1 MSISTEQAQKMVD
14 EKMARENP
22 KPEEPSVE
30 KPSTTGA
37 EEAPKQEEP
46 KQEQPKAEEQ
56 KDDKPK
62 AEEPKEDK
70 PKEDKPAEDKQKEE
84 TPSEDKKK
92 NVPPSKKYTRDERI
106 AHSFAIEKRK
116 RQEAQAKVKEL
127 EAELAKVKGLKPE
140 DFNNDVEAY
149 TSYRIDA
156 QHKLDEIER
165 NKRFIE
171 QSEADEMARETE
183 RKVSMCFPDEAD
195 REEYEQLIAT
205 NGKSFYEALQAND
218 PNGVVLD
225 YLNGVEKYPIVL
237 RKLMTDM
244 DALRHVFRDKDP
256 YELRHNLHVFTKELL
271 SGKAEEKK
279 EDVKQ
284 PEQEQ
289 PQPKPA
295 IPVIGK
301 QVTAQAKPTEPVHDR
316 AYWNDYLLK
325 HKNG

>member
-1 MSISTEQAQKMVD
+1 MISTEQAQKMVD

-22 KPEEPSVE
+22 KPEEPSFE

-70 PKEDKPAEDKQKEE
+70 PKDDKPAEDKPKDE
-84 TPSEDKKK
+84 TPSEDKKEK
-92 NVPPSKKYTRDERI
+92 RLPPSKKYTRDERI

-149 TSYRIDA
+149 TSFRLDE
-156 QHKLDEIER
+156 QHKKDEIER
-165 NKRFIE
+165 QKRFIE
-171 QSEADEMARETE
+171 QSEAEELAKETE
-183 RKVSMCFPDEAD
+183 RKVNLCFPDEAD
-195 REEYEQLIAT
+195 RAAYDELIST
-205 NGKSFYEALQAND
+205 RGRDFYEALQAND

-237 RKLMTDM
+237 RELMTNM
-244 DALRHVFRDKDP
+244 DALAHVFRDKDP

-271 SGKAEEKK
+271 EGKPKEEPKK
-279 EDVKQ
+279 E
-284 PEQEQ
+284 PEQQ
-289 PQPKPA
+289 PPKQAA

-301 QVTAQAKPTEPVHDR
+301 QVTAGAKPTEPVHDR
-316 AYWNDYLLK
+316 NYWNEYLRK
-325 HKNG
+325 HPHG

>member
-1 MSISTEQAQKMVD
+1 MSISTEQANKMVE

-22 KPEEPSVE
+22 KPEEPSAE
-30 KPSTTGA
+30 KPSTTGT

-46 KQEQPKAEEQ
+46 KQEE
-56 KDDKPK
+56 PK

-70 PKEDKPAEDKQKEE
+70 PKEEKPAEDKPKEE

-92 NVPPSKKYTRDERI
+92 SLPPSKKYTRDERI

-149 TSYRIDA
+149 TSFRLDE
-156 QHKLDEIER
+156 QHKKDEIER
-165 NKRFIE
+165 QKRFIE
-171 QSEADEMARETE
+171 QSEAEENAKETE
-183 RKVSMCFPDEAD
+183 RKVSLCFPDEND
-195 REEYEQLIAT
+195 RAEYEELIST
-205 NGKSFYEALQAND
+205 RGREFYEALKEHD
-218 PNGVVLD
+218 PYGVVLD

-237 RKLMTDM
+237 RELMTNTKSL
-244 DALRHVFRDKDP
+244 AHVFRDKDP

-271 SGKAEEKK
+271 SGKTEEKK

-325 HKNG
+325 HKHG

>member
-1 MSISTEQAQKMVD
+1 MISTEQANKMVE
-14 EKMARENP
+14 EKMALENP
-22 KPEEPSVE
+22 KPEEPSTE
-30 KPSTTGA
+30 KPSTTGT

-46 KQEQPKAEEQ
+46 KQEQ
-56 KDDKPK
+56 PK

-84 TPSEDKKK
+84 TPSEDNKKRL
-92 NVPPSKKYTRDERI
+92 PPSKKYTRDERI

-127 EAELAKVKGLKPE
+127 ESELAKIKGLKPE

-149 TSYRIDA
+149 TSFRLDE
-156 QHKLDEIER
+156 QHKKDEIER
-165 NKRFIE
+165 QKRFIE
-171 QSEADEMARETE
+171 QSEAEENAKETE
-183 RKVSMCFPDEAD
+183 RKVSLCFPDEND
-195 REEYEQLIAT
+195 RAEYEELIST
-205 NGKSFYEALQAND
+205 RGRGFYEALQAND
-218 PNGVVLD
+218 PNGVVID

-237 RKLMTDM
+237 RELMTNM
-244 DALRHVFRDKDP
+244 EALAHVFRDKDP

-271 SGKAEEKK
+271 SGKTGENKG
-279 EDVKQ
+279 DVKQ

-289 PQPKPA
+289 PQPKPT

-325 HKNG
+325 HKHG

>member
-1 MSISTEQAQKMVD
+1 MISTEQAQKMVD
-14 EKMARENP
+14 EKMARETP
-22 KPEEPSVE
+22 KPEEPSAE

-70 PKEDKPAEDKQKEE
+70 PKDDKPAEDKPKEE

-156 QHKLDEIER
+156 QHKQDEIDR
-165 NKRFIE
+165 QKRFIE

-195 REEYEQLIAT
+195 REEYEQLIST

-244 DALRHVFRDKDP
+244 DALRYVFRDKDP

-271 SGKAEEKK
+271 SGKTEEKK

-325 HKNG
+325 HKHG

>member
-1 MSISTEQAQKMVD
+1 MISTEQANKMID
-14 EKMARENP
+14 EKMSRETP
-22 KPEEPSVE
+22 KPEEQPVKE
-30 KPSTTGA
+30 PSTTGA
-37 EEAPKQEEP
+37 EEAPKQEEQP
-46 KQEQPKAEEQ
+46 KEEQPKAEEHEG
-56 KDDKPK
+56 DKPK
-62 AEEPKEDK
+62 AEEPKEGT
-70 PKEDKPAEDKQKEE
+70 PKGDKPAEDQPKDK
-84 TPSEDKKK
+84 TPSEDKKR
-92 NVPPSKKYTRDERI
+92 NVPPSKRYTRDERI
-106 AHSFAIEKRK
+106 AHSFAVEKRK

-127 EAELAKVKGLKPE
+127 EAELAKLKGLKPE

-156 QHKLDEIER
+156 QHKQDEIDR
-165 NKRFIE
+165 QKRFIE
-171 QSEADEMARETE
+171 RSEAEEMARETE
-183 RKVSMCFPDEAD
+183 RRVSMCFPDEAD

-205 NGKSFYEALQAND
+205 KGRKFYEALQEHD
-218 PNGVVLD
+218 PNGVVID
-225 YLNGVEKYPIVL
+225 YLNGVEQYPIVL

-244 DALRHVFRDKDP
+244 DALCHVFRDKDP

-271 SGKAEEKK
+271 EGKTGEKK
-279 EDVKQ
+279 EDAKQ
-284 PEQEQ
+284 PEQP

>member
-1 MSISTEQAQKMVD
+1 MISTEQAQKMVD
-14 EKMARENP
+14 EKMARETP

-70 PKEDKPAEDKQKEE
+70 PKEEKPAEDKPKEE
-84 TPSEDKKK
+84 TPSEDKKEK
-92 NVPPSKKYTRDERI
+92 RLPPSKKYTRDERI

-149 TSYRIDA
+149 TSYRLDE
-156 QHKLDEIER
+156 QHKRDEIER
-165 NKRFIE
+165 QKRFIE
-171 QSEADEMARETE
+171 QSEAEENAKETE
-183 RKVSMCFPDEAD
+183 RKVSLCFPDEND
-195 REEYEQLIAT
+195 RAEYEELIST
-205 NGKSFYEALQAND
+205 RGREFYEALKEHD
-218 PNGVVLD
+218 PYGVVLD

-237 RKLMTDM
+237 RELMTNNKSL
-244 DALRHVFRDKDP
+244 AYVFRDKDP

-271 SGKAEEKK
+271 SGKTEEKK

-289 PQPKPA
+289 PQPKTA

-316 AYWNDYLLK
+316 NYWNDYLLK
-325 HKNG
+325 HKHG

>member
-1 MSISTEQAQKMVD
+1 MISTEQASKMVE

-22 KPEEPSVE
+22 KPEEPSTE

-46 KQEQPKAEEQ
+46 KQEQPKAEEP
-56 KDDKPK
+56 KDDKL
-62 AEEPKEDK
+62 
-70 PKEDKPAEDKQKEE
+70 KEDKPAEDKPKEE
-84 TPSEDKKK
+84 TPSEDKQKSL
-92 NVPPSKKYTRDERI
+92 PPSKKYTRDERI
-106 AHSFAIEKRK
+106 AHSFAIEKKK
-116 RQEAQAKVKEL
+116 RQAAQAKVKEL

-149 TSYRIDA
+149 TSFRLDE
-156 QHKLDEIER
+156 QHKKDEIER
-165 NKRFIE
+165 QKRFIE
-171 QSEADEMARETE
+171 QSEAEENEKETE
-183 RKVSMCFPDEAD
+183 RKVSLCFPDEND
-195 REEYEQLIAT
+195 RAEYEELIST
-205 NGKSFYEALQAND
+205 RGVEFYKALQAND

-237 RKLMTDM
+237 RELMTNM
-244 DALRHVFRDKDP
+244 EALAHVFRDKDP

-271 SGKAEEKK
+271 SGKTEAKK
-279 EDVKQ
+279 EDAKQ
-284 PEQEQ
+284 PEQAQ
-289 PQPKPA
+289 PQPKPT

-325 HKNG
+325 HKHG

>member
-1 MSISTEQAQKMVD
+1 MISTEQANKMVD
-14 EKMARENP
+14 EKMARETP

-70 PKEDKPAEDKQKEE
+70 PKDDKPAEDKPKEE

-156 QHKLDEIER
+156 QHKQDEIDR
-165 NKRFIE
+165 QKRFIE

-271 SGKAEEKK
+271 SGKTEEKK

-325 HKNG
+325 HKHG

>member
-30 KPSTTGA
+30 KPSTTGT

-46 KQEQPKAEEQ
+46 KQEE
-56 KDDKPK
+56 PK

-70 PKEDKPAEDKQKEE
+70 PKEEKPAEDKPKEE
-84 TPSEDKKK
+84 TPSEDKKEK
-92 NVPPSKKYTRDERI
+92 RLPPSKKYTRDERI

-149 TSYRIDA
+149 TSFRLDE
-156 QHKLDEIER
+156 QHKKDEIER
-165 NKRFIE
+165 QKRFIE
-171 QSEADEMARETE
+171 QSEAEENAKETE
-183 RKVSMCFPDEAD
+183 RKVSLCFPDEND
-195 REEYEQLIAT
+195 RAEYEELIST
-205 NGKSFYEALQAND
+205 RGREFYEALKEHD
-218 PNGVVLD
+218 PYGVVLD

-237 RKLMTDM
+237 RELMTNTKSL
-244 DALRHVFRDKDP
+244 AYVFRDKDP

-271 SGKAEEKK
+271 SGKTEEKK

-284 PEQEQ
+284 PEQEK